1 MDGTAIAIAGG
12 TGKERSG
19 TCICTDEEDA
29 MEGIALRMARGGSSI
44 TVGSPEMSPT
54 AADGHDAPGVEST
67 AAREAGA
74 GASKTDESADT
85 PSGIELREADDRQMW
100 LER

>member
-1 MDGTAIAIAGG
+1 
-12 TGKERSG
+12 
-19 TCICTDEEDA
+19 

-100 LER
+100 LERWTRFQAEMMQMAKHVHQKI